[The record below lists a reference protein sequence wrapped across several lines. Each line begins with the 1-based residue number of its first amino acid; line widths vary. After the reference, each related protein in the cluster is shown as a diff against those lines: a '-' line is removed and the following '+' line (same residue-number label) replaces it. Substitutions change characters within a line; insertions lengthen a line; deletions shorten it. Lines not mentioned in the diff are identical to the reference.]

1 MLSASWPDDGGVAL
15 RQDHGPAAAGARVFP
30 RGLLWE
36 EVPFLLT
43 GKRESLVFFG
53 KCSPLILSSA
63 LGGRGVGGRTPFM

>member
-36 EVPFLLT
+36 EVPFLLK
-43 GKRESLVFFG
+43 GKREKIKS
-53 KCSPLILSSA
+53 
-63 LGGRGVGGRTPFM
+63 MD